1 MGLQAVYLVV
11 IAEFHLAGLGDEW
24 LAVSAAGA
32 GKFAA
37 LAVQDAA
44 EGTGWR
50 VVLEMDQQAVL
61 LEGCAAEAIVG
72 LSHLAVSLHPVV
84 I

>member
-1 MGLQAVYLVV
+1 
-11 IAEFHLAGLGDEW
+11 
-24 LAVSAAGA
+24 
-32 GKFAA
+32 
-37 LAVQDAA
+37 
-44 EGTGWR
+44 
-50 VVLEMDQQAVL
+50 MDQQAVL